1 MEFFIYWK
9 IATGLETLSS
19 RVEYK
24 MARGARKF
32 CFYWNLAD
40 TE

>member
-1 MEFFIYWK
+1 MEFFNYWK
-9 IATGLETLSS
+9 IATGLETLRS

-24 MARGARKF
+24 MARGAKEF

-40 TE
+40 TK